1 MGVVRD
7 IMQRMTN
14 KDLCPMNGSKCKKS
28 NCRFYGKV
36 VKDCVIY
43 GNGEQME
50 DKDLTLKDIEKQRRD
65 LRKAEKELKKL
76 KAKGAPTSVIK
87 MVEQLA
93 KMAKD
98 RLDELEE
105 GLKK

>member
-43 GNGEQME
+43 GNGE
-50 DKDLTLKDIEKQRRD
+50 
-65 LRKAEKELKKL
+65 
-76 KAKGAPTSVIK
+76 
-87 MVEQLA
+87 
-93 KMAKD
+93 
-98 RLDELEE
+98 
-105 GLKK
+105 